1 MNIDILGEHM
11 WAGLFAV
18 SLATVIYT
26 YVGYAVIIPVLA
38 LFPSGEVDKND
49 IKPRVTYLITAYNEE
64 KNIRRKLE
72 GVLALDYPKDKLEVM
87 VASDGSTDRTDDI
100 VREFRDR
107 GVVLLRVEGRVGK
120 TFAQNEAVKMATGEI
135 IVFSDATTMYEKDA
149 IRKMV
154 RNYHDPFVGAVSGRY
169 EYLNPTRASVGIG
182 TVVFWKYEN
191 FIKSVQTR
199 IRTITG
205 CCGCIYSVRR
215 EAYVPLPAD
224 IISDLVEPLKVIEN
238 DYRVVFEPEAIAYEV
253 TTERPSEEFSMR
265 VRVISRAMRG
275 IWSVRSLLNPVRYP
289 FVSFQLVSHKV
300 LRWLMPFFLAALFVS
315 SYHLRGRLLY
325 DMAFAAQAVFYLV
338 SLGGLALGA
347 LGVRLRVLALP
358 LYFCVVNAASI
369 IALFKTVLGRKTV
382 VWETV
387 RR

>member
-1 MNIDILGEHM
+1 M

-38 LFPSGEVDKND
+38 LFSSGDVDKND
-49 IKPRVTYLITAYNEE
+49 IEPRVTYLITAYNEE

-72 GVLALDYPKDKLEVM
+72 GVLALDYPKDRLEVM

-154 RNYHDPFVGAVSGRY
+154 RNYHDPVVGAVSGRY

-238 DYRVVFEPEAIAYEV
+238 GYRVVFEPEAIAYEV

-315 SYHLRGRLLY
+315 SYHLRGRPLY